1 MTAGETGGVLP
12 INIIGRISLYR
23 LQLRDRLKTW
33 GCCDQTN
40 GIPRCLLKSISSV
53 AKVIIHHVDK
63 GKQDQID
70 RPARDHNEESL

>member
-12 INIIGRISLYR
+12 INIIGRISLYK
-23 LQLRDRLKTW
+23 LLGDRLKTW

-40 GIPRCLLKSISSV
+40 GIPICLLKSVSSV

-63 GKQDQID
+63 GNQDQID
-70 RPARDHNEESL
+70 WLARDHNEEAL